1 MCLPTGA
8 GEDASPLGLRP
19 VGAAED
25 GENPTHGGGWTLA
38 AATRSEFL
46 GVDEAERVN
55 ARVEG
60 EDQRREMRR
69 LAGERAVFI
78 ADPRGSGASRLR
90 TQGRRSE
97 TRGGC
102 RLGGFRARREFI
114 PSGCRTAS
122 SAWAQCPC
130 QRCIGAATAVRS
142 PMYGGPRALEV
153 AGWWGRDPPDSPMAG
168 SVLCCRA

>member
-46 GVDEAERVN
+46 GVDEAGRVN

-90 TQGRRSE
+90 TQEDEARHVAAVGWEGSV
-97 TRGGC
+97 RGGS
-102 RLGGFRARREFI
+102 L
-114 PSGCRTAS
+114 S
-122 SAWAQCPC
+122 
-130 QRCIGAATAVRS
+130 
-142 PMYGGPRALEV
+142 
-153 AGWWGRDPPDSPMAG
+153 PPDAAPPRQRGPSALVSAASEPLRPSDLRCTVSRGPAG
-168 SVLCCRA
+168 FTNGRLRADRKSVV